1 MQDPG
6 QPPDPDVYYAG
17 EGLLLTR
24 NLYEGL
30 VQYQPGTANRDII
43 PSLATSWTISPNGL
57 TYTFQ
62 LRQGVKF
69 HDGTPFTSAAVEPSF
84 ARRAAVNGGPAY
96 MVSDIASVTAPGPY
110 SVAIHLKQ
118 PNTAFLDYLASA
130 YGPVMESPTALAAH
144 AGSDHDQ
151 TYLQTHDIG
160 TGPYTLTEAKVG
172 VGYQLQAYP
181 GYWGGQPYY
190 TTVNLPVIDDLSTEE
205 IQFNNGQLAGILH
218 DLTTTAAVQYQKSSK
233 VSFYELPVFENE
245 MVYVNE
251 NKGAFT
257 SQSFRQAFLEAI
269 NIPAIVA
276 GVFPGGG
283 PPSPARS
290 PRLTSSPRRTPSRPS
305 RTTRR
310 RSSKAASALPSSER
324 NITLAYDTGAPD
336 DQLIAEQIGA
346 ELQAAGISAKVVGE
360 ETSSIYGAVGSVKTA
375 KSAAAPNVLVD
386 YFWPDADNP
395 YTWAHINYDPSGGL
409 EYEACNVAG
418 IASLDSQAVATGN
431 LSIYNQVPDLVR
443 AERVLAQRGRQDRHH
458 GVPALAAG
466 RRGGPRGGRSREP
479 CFWRSSTRN
488 ERREDPD
495 EDHPGTPAR
504 ARRASPERFGGGR
517 AVSSSPPSWISAGGS
532 SPSASLSP
540 TWPTCSPATSATPRV
555 AWATSAR

>member
-1 MQDPG
+1 MRIGDLRRNQAVLLALVAIPAAVMASACGSSSSKAKGSSAPSSPTGAQGSSATKSVPASYPTSHTLNLSFLQDPG

-30 VQYQPGTANRDII
+30 VQYQPGTANRVVI

-57 TYTFQ
+57 TYSFQ

-69 HDGTPFTSAAVEPSF
+69 HDGTSFTSAAVEPSL

-96 MVSDIASVTAPGPY
+96 MVSDISSVTAPGPY

-118 PNTAFLDYLASA
+118 PNTAFLDYLAAA

-144 AGSDHDQ
+144 AGSDHAQ

-160 TGPYTLTEAKVG
+160 TGPYTLTAAKVG
-172 VGYQLQAYP
+172 VNYQLQAYP
-181 GYWGGQPYY
+181 GYWGSKPYY

-205 IQFNNGQLAGILH
+205 IQFNDGQLAGILH
-218 DLTTTAAVQYQKSSK
+218 DLTTTAAAQYQKSSK

-257 SQSFRQAFLEAI
+257 SQSFRQAFLQAI

-276 GVFPGGG
+276 GVFPGGRATV
-283 PPSPARS
+283 PDQIAPAHLIASQYAKQTISYQPSN
-290 PRLTSSPRRTPSRPS
+290 L
-305 RTTRR
+305 
-310 RSSKAASALPSSER
+310 SKAAAALPSSER

-346 ELQAAGISAKVVGE
+346 ELRADGITAKVVGE
-360 ETSSIYGAVGSVKTA
+360 QTSSIYGAVGSVSTA

-409 EYEACNVAG
+409 EYEACNVPGMAG
-418 IASLDSQAVATGN
+418 LDSQAVATGN
-431 LSIYNQVPDLVR
+431 LALYDQV
-443 AERVLAQRGRQDRHH
+443 
-458 GVPALAAG
+458 
-466 RRGGPRGGRSREP
+466 
-479 CFWRSSTRN
+479 
-488 ERREDPD
+488 
-495 EDHPGTPAR
+495 
-504 ARRASPERFGGGR
+504 
-517 AVSSSPPSWISAGGS
+517 
-532 SPSASLSP
+532 ASLVEQSGC
-540 TWPTCSPATSATPRV
+540 WLNV
-555 AWATSAR
+555 ADKTDTMVFQPWLQGVAAAHVVAAPEALLLARLYPK

>member
-1 MQDPG
+1 MRICGPCRKGAVLLALVAVPAAIVSACGSSSSGKGSAAPATAPAAYPTSHTLNLSFLQDPG

-30 VQYQPGTANRDII
+30 VQYQPGTANRVII
-43 PSLATSWTISPNGL
+43 PSLATSWTTSTNGL

-69 HDGTPFTSAAVEPSF
+69 HDGTTFTSAAVEPSF

-96 MVSDIASVTAPGPY
+96 MVSDVAKVTTPGPY
-110 SVAIHLKQ
+110 TVVITLRQA
-118 PNTAFLDYLASA
+118 NTAFLDYLASA

-172 VGYQLQAYP
+172 VGYQLQAFP
-181 GYWGGQPYY
+181 AYWGGQPYY

-205 IQFNNGQLAGILH
+205 IQFNSGELAGILH

-233 VSFYELPVFENE
+233 VSFYELPVLEDE

-257 SQSFRQAFLEAI
+257 SQSFRQDFLEAI
-269 NIPAIVA
+269 DIPAIVA
-276 GVFPGGG
+276 GVFPGGRATI
-283 PPSPARS
+283 PSQIAPAH
-290 PRLTSSPRRTPSRPS
+290 LIASSYARQTIPYNPSALA
-305 RTTRR
+305 
-310 RSSKAASALPSSER
+310 KAASALPSSER
-324 NITLAYDTGAPD
+324 DITLAYDTGAPD

-346 ELQAAGISAKVVGE
+346 ELQAAGITAKVVGQ
-360 ETSSIYGAVGSVKTA
+360 ETSSIYGAVGSVSAA

-409 EYEACNVAG
+409 EYEACNVPG
-418 IASLDSQAVATGN
+418 IASLDSQAAATGN
-431 LSIYNQVPDLVR
+431 LSIYNQVTNLVQQSGCWLNV
-443 AERVLAQRGRQDRHH
+443 ADKNETMVVQPWLQGVAAAHVVAAPEMLLLAKLY
-458 GVPALAAG
+458 PK
-466 RRGGPRGGRSREP
+466 
-479 CFWRSSTRN
+479 
-488 ERREDPD
+488 
-495 EDHPGTPAR
+495 
-504 ARRASPERFGGGR
+504 
-517 AVSSSPPSWISAGGS
+517 
-532 SPSASLSP
+532 
-540 TWPTCSPATSATPRV
+540 
-555 AWATSAR
+555 